1 MAEKQEI
8 DIRLFRKL
16 FNGEVGH
23 VVDHIIPLDLDKDE
37 DDNDED
43 RPVFVF
49 EKTGDKV
56 RLLEEGFEI
65 NGTTVGVAE
74 CLGGYDDR
82 VDPEDDD
89 SAPKF
94 TFDVDNFVLCME
106 SGYRGEGC
114 YWALYYD
121 EENKRWLA
129 VDLVSDGVVYTL
141 E

>member
-1 MAEKQEI
+1 MAEKQSI
-8 DIRLFRKL
+8 DQIGFFRL

-23 VVDHIIPLDLDKDE
+23 IVHGKEDE
-37 DDNDED
+37 ASEE
-43 RPVFVF
+43 FVF
-49 EKTGDKV
+49 KKTGDK
-56 RLLEEGFEI
+56 LQWLEAGWMI
-65 NGTTVGVAE
+65 NGTEFCVAE
-74 CLGGYDDR
+74 DLGGYDDR

-89 SAPKF
+89 SAAKF
-94 TFDVDNFVLCME
+94 TFDVDNFVLCLE

-129 VDLVSDGVVYTL
+129 VDLVSDGTISTL